1 MKFRLASESRLVQL
15 AIFTPPS
22 SGQTRKIPTGGQLIS
37 MYETTE
43 TEKCAALSQFGVNY
57 FVCATILVLDAALH
71 FFRKCTD

>member
-22 SGQTRKIPTGGQLIS
+22 SGQMRKIPTGGQLIS

-43 TEKCAALSQFGVNY
+43 TEKCATLSQFGVNY

-71 FFRKCTD
+71 LFRKCTD